1 MNVLFVYVI
10 GTAVALGLIE
20 VLAVKWAEW
29 QKPLDDDS
37 DDSSDDEFV
46 SYVCQ
51 FCDWFRVSEPDH
63 ICRACVIDRYG
74 IDPDPTGEHWER
86 YNPGQ
91 KP

>member
-1 MNVLFVYVI
+1 MNVLFLYVV
-10 GTAVALGLIE
+10 GGAVGLALIE
-20 VLAVKWAEW
+20 LLATKWAEW
-29 QKPLDDDS
+29 QKPLDDDF
-37 DDSSDDEFV
+37 E

-74 IDPDPTGEHWER
+74 IDPDPTGEHWEK

-91 KP
+91 QP